1 MTERMGKMNYRKF
14 GNTGVEVSAL
24 GFGCMRLP
32 TNTDGTID
40 RARTTAMLRSAI
52 DRGMNYVDTAYGYHN
67 GESESAVGDALR
79 DGYREKVNLATKMPV
94 WKVEKAE
101 DFDTIFAEQLARLQ
115 TDHVDFYLLHA
126 LDRDS
131 WENKVLKFGLIE
143 KMQQAKADGRA
154 KHIGFSFHDDYD
166 TFQEI
171 IDTYTGCEFCQ
182 IQYNYINTDYQATQ
196 RGLDYA
202 AAKGLGVIV
211 MEPLLGGKLANPP
224 KMVAAAL
231 STEKTPVEW
240 ALDFVWNQPGVS
252 LLLSG
257 MSNEQQTED
266 NLVYASRSSVG
277 MLGEKELAMFAGA
290 KRVYD
295 SMALVPC
302 THCEYC
308 MPCPFGVNIPDTF
321 ACYNKTVSQGIELA
335 AAEYADLQGK
345 ADLCRACHHC
355 ESLCPQH
362 IKISEEMPSI
372 SKLFDE
378 YKQKSSK

>member
-1 MTERMGKMNYRKF
+1 MNYRRF
-14 GNTGVEVSAL
+14 GKTGVSVSAL

-32 TNTDGTID
+32 TKEDGTID
-40 RARTTAMLRSAI
+40 RLRATAILRSAI
-52 DRGMNYVDTAYGYHN
+52 DQGLNYVDTAYGYHN
-67 GESESAVGDALR
+67 GESESAVGEALL

-94 WKVEKAE
+94 WKVEKSE

-126 LDRDS
+126 LNRDT

-154 KHIGFSFHDDYD
+154 KHIGFSFHDDFD
-166 TFQEI
+166 TFKEI
-171 IDTYTGCEFCQ
+171 VDTYQGCEFCQ
-182 IQYNYINTDYQATQ
+182 IQYNYIDTDHQATQ
-196 RGLDYA
+196 QGLDYA

-224 KMVAAAL
+224 KMVAGVL
-231 STEKTPVEW
+231 SREKTPVEW

-257 MSNEQQTED
+257 MSTEQQAED
-266 NLVYASRSSVG
+266 NLAYASRSSAG
-277 MLGEKELAMFAGA
+277 MLDAAALAMFDEA

-295 SMALVPC
+295 KMPLVPC

-308 MPCPFGVNIPDTF
+308 MPCPFGVNIPETF
-321 ACYNKTVSQGIELA
+321 VCYNKTVSQGMKSA
-335 AAEYADLQGK
+335 AADYTALQGK
-345 ADLCRACHHC
+345 AEFCRACRRC

-362 IKISEEMPSI
+362 IKISEEMPAI
-372 SKLFDE
+372 RKLFAD
-378 YKQKSSK
+378 YKPEADD